1 MPQARATVRQTRGS
15 MNKTTFHRAIA
26 TLAFAL
32 LACVCWVAAG
42 MVSDRMVQQE
52 LTTSVRVE
60 QQMAASIVDNTA
72 QIIASDLAMSRA
84 IPATIAEMDMIQLAL
99 ARAKAS
105 PADAVMF
112 GDTPYDAQA
121 ALAADVTPIGVLS
134 GGFSKAAGCAAVYSD
149 TAALLKAGLWSRIDA
164 ERARAAPWA

>member
-1 MPQARATVRQTRGS
+1 

-52 LTTSVRVE
+52 LATSVRVE

-99 ARAKAS
+99 AQSHSSAEEIRQTEPERRAKLL
-105 PADAVMF
+105 AV
-112 GDTPYDAQA
+112 P
-121 ALAADVTPIGVLS
+121 ALAKLDNVVLTPHIASGTLVTRMAMADLAFNNLEAHFSGKPVLTPVP
-134 GGFSKAAGCAAVYSD
+134 A
-149 TAALLKAGLWSRIDA
+149 
-164 ERARAAPWA
+164 

>member
-1 MPQARATVRQTRGS
+1 MLVARVVPQSRATVRQARGS

-32 LACVCWVAAG
+32 LACVCWGAAG

-72 QIIASDLAMSRA
+72 QIIATDLAMSRA

-99 ARAKAS
+99 AQSHSSPEEIGQTEPARRAKWLAG
-105 PADAVMF
+105 P
-112 GDTPYDAQA
+112 
-121 ALAADVTPIGVLS
+121 ALAKLDKDRKSTRLNS
-134 GGFSKAAGCAAVYSD
+134 
-149 TAALLKAGLWSRIDA
+149 
-164 ERARAAPWA
+164 

>member
-1 MPQARATVRQTRGS
+1 MLVARSRATVRQARGS

-42 MVSDRMVQQE
+42 LVSDRMVQQE
-52 LTTSVRVE
+52 LAASMRVE
-60 QQMAASIVDNTA
+60 RQMAASIVDNTA

-99 ARAKAS
+99 AQPHRSA
-105 PADAVMF
+105 
-112 GDTPYDAQA
+112 GDTSMPEPGRRSKWL
-121 ALAADVTPIGVLS
+121 ALPT
-134 GGFSKAAGCAAVYSD
+134 
-149 TAALLKAGLWSRIDA
+149 
-164 ERARAAPWA
+164 